1 MLNMKKWTGM
11 LLALMVAWSA
21 QAQEKVAYQ
30 IYDNKGK
37 EVSYGK
43 MLKRLA
49 KQDFVFF
56 GELHNNAVAHWL
68 QLELTQDLLDGGA
81 DLVLGAE
88 MLEADNQLVLS
99 EYLQG
104 KVSQANFKKEARLW
118 PNYKTDYEPLV
129 ELAKAQGL
137 PFIATNVP
145 RRYASLVF
153 KQGIEQLD
161 SLSDAAKAFIAP
173 LPITIDLNL
182 GCYQKM
188 LDMMGGHGGGASLNF
203 PRSQAVKDAT
213 MAHFALQNWKKGQL
227 FLHYNGSFHSDHH
240 EGIVWYV
247 KQAQPRADVMTISVV
262 EQDEV
267 GTLAEEHIG
276 VADFIICVDAQLTKT
291 H

>member
-1 MLNMKKWTGM
+1 MLKTTQGLAL
-11 LLALMVAWSA
+11 LLAMLWGVSA

-30 IYDNKGK
+30 IYDSKGK
-37 EVSYGK
+37 EVTYDK
-43 MLKRLA
+43 MVKRLS

-56 GELHNNAVAHWL
+56 GELHNNAIAHWL

-88 MLEADNQLVLS
+88 MFESDNQLILN

-104 KVSQANFKKEARLW
+104 QVSQSNFKKEARLW

-129 ELAKAQGL
+129 ELAKSNGL

-213 MAHFALQNWKKGQL
+213 MAHFALQNWSKGQL
-227 FLHYNGSFHSDHH
+227 FLHYNGAFHSDHH
-240 EGIVWYV
+240 EGIVWYI
-247 KQAQPRADVMTISVV
+247 KQAKPRADVMTISVV

-267 GTLAEEHIG
+267 NGLAEEHLG
-276 VADFIICVDAQLTKT
+276 AADFIICVDAQLTKT

>member
-1 MLNMKKWTGM
+1 MLNWKKWTAVVLV
-11 LLALMVAWSA
+11 LLVVASA
-21 QAQEKVAYQ
+21 QAQDKVAYK
-30 IYDNKGK
+30 IYDSKGK
-37 EVSYGK
+37 EVAYGK

-88 MLEADNQLVLS
+88 MFESDNQLVLS
-99 EYLQG
+99 EYLAG
-104 KVSQANFKKEARLW
+104 KVSQSNFKKEARLW

-129 ELAKAQGL
+129 ELAKSNGL
-137 PFIATNVP
+137 PFVATNVP

-188 LDMMGGHGGGASLNF
+188 LEMMGGHGGGASLNF
-203 PRSQAVKDAT
+203 PKSQAVKDAT

-227 FLHYNGSFHSDHH
+227 FMHYNGSFHSDNH

-247 KQAQPRADVMTISVV
+247 KQAKPRADIMTISVV
-262 EQDEV
+262 EQDTVDALDESH
-267 GTLAEEHIG
+267 LG

>member
-1 MLNMKKWTGM
+1 MLKTTQGLAL
-11 LLALMVAWSA
+11 LLAMLWGVSA

-30 IYDNKGK
+30 IYDSKGK
-37 EVSYGK
+37 EVTYAK
-43 MLKRLA
+43 MVKRLS

-56 GELHNNAVAHWL
+56 GELHNNAIAHWL

-88 MLEADNQLVLS
+88 MFEADNQLILT

-104 KVSQANFKKEARLW
+104 QVSQSNFKKEARLW

-129 ELAKAQGL
+129 ELAKSNGL

-213 MAHFALQNWKKGQL
+213 MAHFALQNWSKGQL
-227 FLHYNGSFHSDHH
+227 FLHYNGAFHSDHH
-240 EGIVWYV
+240 EGIVWYI
-247 KQAQPRADVMTISVV
+247 KQAKPRADVMTISVV

-267 GTLAEEHIG
+267 DGLAEEHLG
-276 VADFIICVDAQLTKT
+276 AADFIICVDAQLTKT